1 MVVEHRIRSS
11 DNSNHN
17 IAAHNGLDALDCKDV
32 QDAGVEEAV
41 VRVEAEVEVQSR
53 DHGAHAEEEGTELP
67 ASLT

>member
-41 VRVEAEVEVQSR
+41 VRVEAQSR